1 MSGIYILGILGLI
14 GKLKRALRVGH
25 WAGVVGGLAREP
37 QNLAA
42 ELVWFFIL
50 RWMPALSIK

>member
-1 MSGIYILGILGLI
+1 MI

-25 WAGVVGGLAREP
+25 WAGVVGGLARDP